1 MKSVI
6 SSDKHLPIKLWLDPA
21 NLEESALE
29 QAIAVASLPKVFKHV
44 ALMPDAHMGFG
55 VPIGTVVAFHG
66 LVAPSIVGV
75 DIGCGMAAM
84 KTNIKASE
92 LTLSDLR
99 STLGVLRLLIP
110 VGFNK
115 QNSPQVWDG
124 FDEVEDEEY
133 PVIFEQLENARKQLG
148 TLGGGNHFIELQVD
162 QEGWLWAM
170 IHSGSRNLGKQVADY
185 YHRWALKKCEQWGVQ
200 LPDKDLAYFPVDS
213 GEGQEYLTAM
223 DFCLRFAA
231 ENRARMMKQV
241 VAALD
246 VVKPGFAMMER
257 INIHHNFARMENHY
271 GENVMVHRKGATCVR
286 EGTLGIIP
294 GSMGTSSYIVIGK
307 GNPESF
313 ESCSHGAGRALGR
326 KEACR
331 KLNLEAEKAKME
343 GVVHGLRNASDLEE
357 APGAYK
363 DIDEVMSC
371 QMDLVEIRTKLRP
384 IASMKG

>member
-1 MKSVI
+1 MVLKTKSEGWKV
-6 SSDKHLPIKLWLDPA
+6 PIYSWCP
-21 NLEESALE
+21 NLESQAEE
-29 QAIAVASLPKVFKHV
+29 QAVNIAQLPFAFHHV
-44 ALMPDAHMGFG
+44 AIMADGHSGYGM
-55 VPIGTVVAFHG
+55 PIGGVAALKG
-66 LVAPSIVGV
+66 MVSPNMVGV

-84 KTNIKASE
+84 KTNIKAAE
-92 LTLSDLR
+92 LTDSDLR

-162 QEGWLWAM
+162 QDGWLWAM

-185 YHRWALKKCEQWGVQ
+185 YHRLALKKCEQWAIP
-200 LPDKDLAYFPVDS
+200 LPHKDLAYFPIDS
-213 GEGQEYLTAM
+213 EDGQEYLTAM

-231 ENRARMMKQV
+231 ENRARMMKQI

-313 ESCSHGAGRALGR
+313 ESCSHGAGRAMGR
-326 KEACR
+326 REACR
-331 KLNLEAEKAKME
+331 KLNLEAEKAKLE

-363 DIDEVMSC
+363 DIDEVMSN
-371 QMDLVEIRTKLRP
+371 QNDLVDIRTKLRP